1 MFERLYSITYLT
13 EFGLLY
19 TKLKLKTAQIDP
31 KNIIFTID
39 LPEARKLRDTSVF
52 DHRKIWYVRYVLKA
66 EILRS
71 EIWFEIK
78 ILLYKSTPRNT
89 KMASELEFD
98 AK

>member
-1 MFERLYSITYLT
+1 M
-13 EFGLLY
+13 
-19 TKLKLKTAQIDP
+19 
-31 KNIIFTID
+31 
-39 LPEARKLRDTSVF
+39 RDTLFF
-52 DHRKIWYVRYVLKA
+52 DHRKIRYVLEA

-78 ILLYKSTPRNT
+78 ILLYKSTPVNT

>member
-1 MFERLYSITYLT
+1 MFERLCSFTYWA
-13 EFGLLY
+13 EFGLQY
-19 TKLKLKTAQIDP
+19 GKLKLKTAQIDY
-31 KNIIFTID
+31 KNNNFNID
-39 LPEARKLRDTSVF
+39 LPEARKMRDTLFF
-52 DHRKIWYVRYVLKA
+52 DHRKIRYVLEA

-71 EIWFEIK
+71 EFWFEIK

>member
-1 MFERLYSITYLT
+1 MFERLCSFTYWA
-13 EFGLLY
+13 EFGLQY
-19 TKLKLKTAQIDP
+19 GKLKLKTAQIDYR
-31 KNIIFTID
+31 NNNFNID
-39 LPEARKLRDTSVF
+39 LPEARKRHDTLFF
-52 DHRKIWYVRYVLKA
+52 DHRKIRYVLEA

-78 ILLYKSTPRNT
+78 ILLYKSTPVNT